1 MKNSVNS
8 DRSATRN
15 APPAFPPP
23 QNRKARI
30 LVVDDHPLF
39 RLGLVELINAQSDL
53 AVCGEAGDAARAFEM
68 AGILH
73 PDIVVTD
80 LSLKEVNG
88 LELIKN
94 INASYPRI
102 RAVVL
107 SMHDETLYAE
117 RALRAGSYG
126 YMMKEEGAEM
136 VLVAIR
142 RALAGEI
149 FVSDRMKRRLLQ
161 GFVGGRTPQAGP
173 ALTLLS
179 DRELEVF
186 RLIAA
191 GILPL
196 YLGRERASVLGRGGA
211 GSLFLPLGHAAAGDP
226 GCGRGGPAPS
236 QAGHRGRT
244 VSEATRTTVGPRGPP
259 GRPVSTCNSMRAL

>member
-186 RLIAA
+186 SSIGKGQSTREIAEHLRL
-191 GILPL
+191 
-196 YLGRERASVLGRGGA
+196 SV
-211 GSLFLPLGHAAAGDP
+211 
-226 GCGRGGPAPS
+226 
-236 QAGHRGRT
+236 RT
-244 VSEATRTTVGPRGPP
+244 VEAYREYIKEKLCLKNGSELVQHAFHYIHE
-259 GRPVSTCNSMRAL
+259 SMAV